1 MLSHSKIIYKEL
13 RGTLFPGYCMF
24 EALSLKDYRED
35 NLFTNRDCTR
45 QVPSIVH
52 ELSKDS
58 LFEEEKN
65 QLASKADYFSLHLLL
80 TSFCAT
86 GKK

>member
-1 MLSHSKIIYKEL
+1 VSFNLELTRFNWIELQHLCSRNLPFLLLSAEEL

-24 EALSLKDYRED
+24 EVLSLKDYRED

-45 QVPSIVH
+45 QVPSIV

-58 LFEEEKN
+58 LFEERSRIN
-65 QLASKADYFSLHLLL
+65 
-80 TSFCAT
+80 
-86 GKK
+86 

>member
-1 MLSHSKIIYKEL
+1 MCSRNLPFQKSSEELSSEEL

-24 EALSLKDYRED
+24 EVLSLKDYRED

-45 QVPSIVH
+45 QVPSIV

-58 LFEEEKN
+58 LFEEK
-65 QLASKADYFSLHLLL
+65 
-80 TSFCAT
+80 
-86 GKK
+86 